1 MKNKRSKAC
10 LFLCFFVSLF
20 LCGDITSCSVNGIIQ
35 QPKTPHKM
43 KKFILSA
50 TFALACFTAQAKN
63 EVIKNDDDKNP
74 KNKAKVVKAEVKV
87 APTLACRGRFSIE
100 CSNGNTL
107 SGNVTWQSNNC
118 AASGPQVL
126 ADIANDFCN

>member
-1 MKNKRSKAC
+1 M
-10 LFLCFFVSLF
+10 FVSLF

-50 TFALACFTAQAKN
+50 ALALACFTAQAKN

-74 KNKAKVVKAEVKV
+74 KNKAKVVKTEVKPEFGYCRVKVTQELVCDGVTTYVTTSGWSYLGCSAAFAV
-87 APTLACRGRFSIE
+87 AMFYQGC
-100 CSNGNTL
+100 
-107 SGNVTWQSNNC
+107 
-118 AASGPQVL
+118 
-126 ADIANDFCN
+126 

>member
-1 MKNKRSKAC
+1 MFVS

-50 TFALACFTAQAKN
+50 ALALACFTAQAKN

-74 KNKAKVVKAEVKV
+74 KNKAKVAKAEV
-87 APTLACRGRFSIE
+87 T
-100 CSNGNTL
+100 
-107 SGNVTWQSNNC
+107 Q
-118 AASGPQVL
+118 L
-126 ADIANDFCN
+126 ADVGCTVYGSIGGMCGDEWVSVGTSAYADSCWLAAATLRIKLRFLTLC